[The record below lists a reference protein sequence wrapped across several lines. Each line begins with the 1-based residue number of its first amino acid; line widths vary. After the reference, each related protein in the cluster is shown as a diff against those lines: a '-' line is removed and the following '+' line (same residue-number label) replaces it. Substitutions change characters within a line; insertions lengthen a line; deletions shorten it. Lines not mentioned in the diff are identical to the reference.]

1 MKFSKKDDD
10 IREPYT
16 LEECQSCQ
24 TQSKRKF
31 KEGDYLF
38 KESSDCKSCQGKLII
53 VKIFGESIKE
63 K

>member
-1 MKFSKKDDD
+1 MKCSKKEDD

-16 LEECQSCQ
+16 MEECQSCQ
-24 TQSKRKF
+24 MQSKRKF
-31 KEGDYLF
+31 IEGDYLF

>member
-16 LEECQSCQ
+16 LEECQSCHM
-24 TQSKRKF
+24 QSKRKF

-38 KESSDCKSCQGKLII
+38 KESSECKSCQSKLII

-63 K
+63 Q